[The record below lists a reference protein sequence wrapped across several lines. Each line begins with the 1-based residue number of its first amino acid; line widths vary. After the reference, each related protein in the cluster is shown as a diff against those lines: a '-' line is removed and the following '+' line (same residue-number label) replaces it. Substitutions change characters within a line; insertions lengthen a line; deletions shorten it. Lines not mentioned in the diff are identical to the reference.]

1 MKKIIFSLVCIA
13 LALVSCGDSAKD
25 VNTVII
31 SQLKEIEN
39 KLEFISH
46 HISEDRYEDAKVV
59 IDSLPVQ
66 ITVAKATI
74 SALSNS
80 RAGAYKTSALDY
92 LSYIEKE
99 AGAAFTKSMDLF
111 QAAKIREQDDVAK
124 GKQSP
129 YLVNSGP
136 DFDAARKIVKD
147 FMKEL
152 KKYHEVV
159 IEKNEKFL
167 KANNLKG

>member
-1 MKKIIFSLVCIA
+1 
-13 LALVSCGDSAKD
+13 
-25 VNTVII
+25 
-31 SQLKEIEN
+31 
-39 KLEFISH
+39 
-46 HISEDRYEDAKVV
+46 
-59 IDSLPVQ
+59 
-66 ITVAKATI
+66 
-74 SALSNS
+74 
-80 RAGAYKTSALDY
+80 
-92 LSYIEKE
+92 
-99 AGAAFTKSMDLF
+99 MDLF

-136 DFDAARKIVKD
+136 DFDVARKIVKD

-167 KANNLKG
+167 KANNIKG